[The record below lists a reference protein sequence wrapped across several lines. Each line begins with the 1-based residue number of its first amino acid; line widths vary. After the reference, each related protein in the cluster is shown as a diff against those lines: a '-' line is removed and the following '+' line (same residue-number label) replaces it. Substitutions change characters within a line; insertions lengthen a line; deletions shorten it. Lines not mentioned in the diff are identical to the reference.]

1 MAAIDRKKII
11 QGAQKLVLKGKFE
24 SAAEEYEKLL
34 AQQSKDETALNALGD
49 VYSRL
54 KKVPEAIKC
63 YKKLGDIYLEKGF
76 AVKALAVYK
85 RVTKLDP
92 SSIENNLRLADI
104 QAQQGFVNEAK
115 MQYVSVAEH
124 CAEGGMKDKAIDVLK
139 KVKTLDP
146 GDHKV
151 RLKLADLCGDR
162 KRVEDAVREYL
173 EVGKGMLSAGSF
185 DGAIKVFKRG
195 LVLDASNAKLLGALG
210 EAYTGKGDFESAV
223 GLFQE
228 LLKKNPKNAE
238 VMVQLG
244 LTYLRAKRVEEAEEI
259 LRKAHQQEPGR
270 TGGLTELGRFY
281 LNQGNP
287 DQAFEVYRTAAE
299 GLMEAGGELAEVA
312 RLMEGFTSS
321 YSKNPHAFS
330 LLATL
335 YQKMGNTTHAV
346 NAYDAQAQAHIAL
359 NEFDRAER
367 VLQKLLEMEPDNAQH
382 QERLRFVRSRSRKD
396 AAPMEVGG
404 EDLAAAQPKAVSAEA
419 PASSQKSLDIET
431 ALASEDD
438 MIMEFLTEADVFTKY
453 GLIAKAIDKLQF
465 AKTQFPRNIEVRTKL
480 LAIYNEQGN
489 RPKAVEECVELS
501 KLFRDLGDDEA
512 AEDIL
517 NDARDI
523 DPNHPLLQGVEVAP
537 PAEAKE
543 KDKEEGE
550 ELDELDEAIEVEVEG
565 LDDEEGVEELDDKE
579 EAEGESFDTQSFE
592 VEELAVEEAPTPQPA
607 KREPTLDEALEEADF
622 YLSQGFKDDALKLLK
637 TLDEKYPAEPRVKN
651 KLAKLVPSEA
661 PPKPAAARKPAKA
674 KPKAAPSAPGKKPAP
689 PAKEAKKDVQPS
701 IAEVME
707 ELDAL
712 EGEGEEAGGE
722 EFFDLAAEI
731 QEEFTGA
738 EGEKE
743 QSKEELDE
751 LFSAFKQ
758 GVEKQVAKEDYET
771 HYNLGIAYKEMGLV
785 DEAIAEFQVAA
796 KNPDQTRALEC
807 CSMLGVCFLDKGLP
821 DIAAKWYRK
830 GLDAKGLS
838 EDDAMGLRYDL
849 AIALEQGGNLEE
861 AFRMYEEV
869 YGLNTSYRDV
879 ARKIKELQ
887 RSVKG
892 K

>member
-1 MAAIDRKKII
+1 
-11 QGAQKLVLKGKFE
+11 
-24 SAAEEYEKLL
+24 
-34 AQQSKDETALNALGD
+34 
-49 VYSRL
+49 
-54 KKVPEAIKC
+54 
-63 YKKLGDIYLEKGF
+63 
-76 AVKALAVYK
+76 
-85 RVTKLDP
+85 
-92 SSIENNLRLADI
+92 
-104 QAQQGFVNEAK
+104 
-115 MQYVSVAEH
+115 
-124 CAEGGMKDKAIDVLK
+124 MKDKAIDVLK
-139 KVKTLDP
+139 KVKAIAP
-146 GDHKV
+146 NDHKV

-173 EVGKGMLSAGSF
+173 EVGKGMLSGGSF
-185 DGAIKVFKRG
+185 EDAIKVFKRG

-210 EAYTGKGDFESAV
+210 EAYAGKGDFESAV
-223 GLFQE
+223 GLFQG
-228 LLKKNPKNAE
+228 LLEKNPKNVE

-244 LTYLRAKRVEEAEEI
+244 LTYLRAKKVEEAEEI
-259 LRKAHQQEPGR
+259 LRKAHRREPGR
-270 TGGLTELGRFY
+270 TGGLVELGRFY
-281 LNQGNP
+281 LNQGNS

-299 GLMEAGGELAEVA
+299 GLMEAGGELTDVA
-312 RLMEGFTSS
+312 KLMEGFTSS
-321 YSKNPHAFS
+321 YSQNPHAFS

-335 YQKMGNTTHAV
+335 YQKMGNMTHAV
-346 NAYDAQAQAHIAL
+346 NAYDAQAQAHIARG
-359 NEFDRAER
+359 EFDRAER

-382 QERLRFVRSRSRKD
+382 QERLRFVRSRSGKD
-396 AAPMEVGG
+396 AAPMELGG
-404 EDLAAAQPKAVSAEA
+404 EDVAAAQSGAASAGA
-419 PASSQKSLDIET
+419 PAPSQKALDIET

-465 AKTQFPRNIEVRTKL
+465 AKTQFPRNIEIRTKL
-480 LAIYNEQGN
+480 LAIYNEQSN

-512 AEDIL
+512 AQDIL

-523 DPNHPLLQGVEVAP
+523 DPNHPLLQHVEAAP
-537 PAEAKE
+537 PAKAEKE
-543 KDKEEGE
+543 DKEEGE
-550 ELDELDEAIEVEVEG
+550 DLDEFDEAIEVEVEG
-565 LDDEEGVEELDDKE
+565 FDDDEEADDEKE
-579 EAEGESFDTQSFE
+579 EEDEGFRTQSFE
-592 VEELAVEEAPTPQPA
+592 MEELAVEETPTPQPA
-607 KREPTLDEALEEADF
+607 KREPTLEEALEEADF
-622 YLSQGFKDDALKLLK
+622 YLSQGFKDAAVKLLK
-637 TLDEKYPAEPRVKN
+637 TLDEKYPAEPRIKN

-661 PPKPAAARKPAKA
+661 PPKPAAAQKPAKA
-674 KPKAAPSAPGKKPAP
+674 KPPQAAPPK
-689 PAKEAKKDVQPS
+689 KEAKKDIQPS

-712 EGEGEEAGGE
+712 EEEGGEAGGE

-738 EGEKE
+738 EAGEKE

-807 CSMLGVCFLDKGLP
+807 CSMLGVCFLEKGLP
-821 DIAAKWYRK
+821 DVAAKWYRK

-838 EDDAMGLRYDL
+838 EDGAMGLRYDL
-849 AIALEQGGNLEE
+849 ATALEQDGNLEE
-861 AFRMYEEV
+861 AYRIYGEI
-869 YGLNTSYRDV
+869 YGLNTTYRDV
-879 ARKIKELQ
+879 ARKVKELQ
-887 RSVKG
+887 RAVKG